1 MTWQLDMSSEASL
14 SALAKDRLDGSD
26 VMLRP
31 SKGNMLPILVD
42 ELDRVAKRVRMRLK
56 NMSAHII
63 EIGGELSA
71 VKQRLEH
78 GQFLRWVIEEC
89 ELAPRHAQ
97 LMMRATQWAEGR
109 DEIVSHLEPTTLYL
123 LAAPSTPKT
132 ARQEVLALLEE
143 GQRPAPQVVKD
154 LIRAAK
160 QRMPDEPAS
169 SGKRGLVVP
178 PSQAARFEDLLPS
191 FLTSTDMRSGDPML
205 QAADPSGAE
214 PEPAEDED
222 AWLDGALKLISLLA
236 EAVSLNAH
244 SISRG
249 IMHRA
254 VEFIP
259 LLVEAVLEQQEIP
272 RQEEID
278 RLLGRCG
285 YTTIADRLVRRSA
298 QEITKAAAELESGEA
313 ADVA

>member
-31 SKGNMLPILVD
+31 SKGDMLPILVD
-42 ELDRVAKRVRMRLK
+42 ELDRVAERVRMRLK

-63 EIGGELSA
+63 EIGRELSA
-71 VKQRLEH
+71 VKQRLDH

-143 GQRPAPQVVKD
+143 GQRPAP
-154 LIRAAK
+154 R
-160 QRMPDEPAS
+160 
-169 SGKRGLVVP
+169 
-178 PSQAARFEDLLPS
+178 
-191 FLTSTDMRSGDPML
+191 
-205 QAADPSGAE
+205 
-214 PEPAEDED
+214 
-222 AWLDGALKLISLLA
+222 
-236 EAVSLNAH
+236 
-244 SISRG
+244 
-249 IMHRA
+249 
-254 VEFIP
+254 
-259 LLVEAVLEQQEIP
+259 
-272 RQEEID
+272 
-278 RLLGRCG
+278 
-285 YTTIADRLVRRSA
+285 
-298 QEITKAAAELESGEA
+298 
-313 ADVA
+313 

>member
-14 SALAKDRLDGSD
+14 SALAEYRLDGSD

-42 ELDRVAKRVRMRLK
+42 ELDRVAKRVRMQLK

-63 EIGGELSA
+63 EIGRELSA
-71 VKQRLEH
+71 VKQRLDH
-78 GQFLRWVIEEC
+78 GQFLRWVMEEC

-97 LMMRATQWAEGR
+97 LMMRAAQWAEGR

-154 LIRAAK
+154 MIRAAK
-160 QRMPDEPAS
+160 QRTPDEPAS

-178 PSQAARFEDLLPS
+178 PSRFEDLLE
-191 FLTSTDMRSGDPML
+191 
-205 QAADPSGAE
+205 PSGAQ
-214 PEPAEDED
+214 PELAEGEG
-222 AWLDGALKLISLLA
+222 AWLEGALKLISLLA

-244 SISRG
+244 SISPG

-278 RLLGRCG
+278 RVLRRCG
-285 YTTIADRLVRRSA
+285 YTAIADRLGLRSA
-298 QEITKAAAELESGEA
+298 QPITLAVADVESGEA